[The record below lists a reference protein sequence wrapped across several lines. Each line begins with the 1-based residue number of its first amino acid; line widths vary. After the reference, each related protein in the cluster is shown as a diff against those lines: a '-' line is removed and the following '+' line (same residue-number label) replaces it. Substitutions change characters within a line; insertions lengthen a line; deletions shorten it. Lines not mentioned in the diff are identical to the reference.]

1 MANDCLVKQYK
12 KSVNNDNLQKY
23 NVIKVKA
30 TNTTNPSNPGFLAFK
45 NVTEPFEITATGNL
59 LINGAT
65 SITVNAGA
73 AIWTPGLTF
82 SGLSEGEYGEIIIP
96 NKYKLYGFQGDFEFD
111 GKLTDIF
118 GWGDELMSQFFIFG
132 SNKQPVNLADVSQ
145 CFPNL
150 TQLKLDRATGNIRG
164 LIPIKE
170 TLTTLTLGDTA
181 IKSTLEG
188 TFDDLG
194 LLYKVNNLNNIVLN
208 TNLAGTVEG
217 YVANRLTVQPATAGS
232 VTVKWLGDGGRVTYN
247 GEAIENKANNTIA
260 WDAQGNITLS

>member
-12 KSVNNDNLQKY
+12 KSVNNDNLQEY
-23 NVIKVKA
+23 NVIKVKV
-30 TNTTNPSNPGFLAFK
+30 TNSSSDTGHLGFK

-65 SITVNAGA
+65 SITVNTSTGTV
-73 AIWTPGLTF
+73 WTPGLTF

-96 NKYKLYGFQGDFEFD
+96 NKYKLFVLQGDFEFD

-118 GWGDELMSQFFIFG
+118 GWGDELMAQFHIFG
-132 SNKQPVNLADVSQ
+132 SDKQPINIADVSQ

-150 TQLKLDRATGNIRG
+150 TELKLDRATGNVRS
-164 LIPIKE
+164 LIPIRS
-170 TLTTLTLGDTA
+170 TLTYLKLGTTTN
-181 IKSTLEG
+181 KSTLEG

-194 LLYKVNNLNNIVLN
+194 LLYNVNDLNDNVIN

-232 VTVKWLGDGGRVTYN
+232 VTVRWLGNGGRVTYN

-260 WDAQGNITLS
+260 WDASGNITLS